1 MKWNIEMTINFLRS
15 QEEPIVVSDVV
26 TTHRF
31 FLGKSL
37 FIPVFPFNLSWIFGT
52 KISKFGWS
60 IVRSLSVYLWS
71 YLSEIWNLLIGCF
84 HFCLDFF
91 FFSWSWEGSLS
102 LRITKYWKWTRI
114 VRSSLNPVGTL
125 PHNSDSEYFIPVNC

>member
-1 MKWNIEMTINFLRS
+1 MKWNIEMTISFLRS
-15 QEEPIVVSDVV
+15 QEEPIVVYDVV

-52 KISKFGWS
+52 KISKFGWL
-60 IVRSLSVYLWS
+60 ILRSLSVYLWS
-71 YLSEIWNLLIGCF
+71 SLSRNLKLINWLFSFLFG
-84 HFCLDFF
+84 FF
-91 FFSWSWEGSLS
+91 FFWSWEGSLS
-102 LRITKYWKWTRI
+102 LRITKYWKWTHT
-114 VRSSLNPVGTL
+114 VRSFLNPGGTL